1 MLACP
6 LNAFFSTAQR
16 TRYLSAIPHRYS
28 CRSFGEPLDI
38 SLVSALSY
46 AAQRVCLPGVRIV
59 IAECGDDLFFG
70 LPVVGRIK
78 GMTRCAYIIA
88 DTEIPHAVLHAGISG
103 EAFILEATAMGIGT
117 CWVAGSYRK
126 SRADVELEEGEKI
139 VAVTPLGVPANDA
152 APGLR
157 SRKKL
162 SQICLEDPTNWPLWA
177 YHAAEAV
184 RAAPSA
190 VNLQPWRLHYAAHAL
205 QLLTNGK
212 TNTLDLG
219 IAMLHMEAA
228 TEGRKHLW
236 QWGEGKTVAHLIA
249 EENE

>member
-1 MLACP
+1 MPACP

-28 CRSFGEPLDI
+28 CRSFSEALDI
-38 SLVSALSY
+38 SHISALSY

-59 IAECGDDLFFG
+59 IDECTDDLFFG
-70 LPVVGRIK
+70 LPIVGRIK

-88 DTEIPHAVLHAGISG
+88 DMNEPRAALHAGISG
-103 EAFILEATAMGIGT
+103 EAFILEAAAMNVGT
-117 CWVAGSYRK
+117 CWVSGSYRR
-126 SRADVELEEGEKI
+126 SAVTVDLNEGEKI
-139 VAVTPLGVPANDA
+139 LAVTPLGLPENQAPA
-152 APGLR
+152 R

-162 SQICLEDPTNWPLWA
+162 SQICLGNPTDWPLWA

-190 VNLQPWRLHYAAHAL
+190 VNMQPWKLSYAGHAL

-212 TNTLDLG
+212 VNSLDLG

-236 QWGEGKTVAHLIA
+236 EWGEGKTVAHLIV
-249 EENE
+249 EDNE

>member
-1 MLACP
+1 MPACP

-16 TRYLSAIPHRYS
+16 ARYLGAIPHRYS
-28 CRSFGEPLDI
+28 CRSFAEPLDI
-38 SLVSALSY
+38 SHISALSY

-59 IAECGDDLFFG
+59 IAECRDDLFFG
-70 LPVVGRIK
+70 LPIVGRIK

-88 DTEIPHAVLHAGISG
+88 NMEEKHAALHAGISG
-103 EAFILEATAMGIGT
+103 EAFILEAAAMNVGT
-117 CWVAGSYRK
+117 CWVSGSYRR
-126 SRADVELEEGEKI
+126 SAADVELHENEKI
-139 VAVTPLGVPANDA
+139 LAVTPLGLPREDA
-152 APGLR
+152 LPPQR
-157 SRKKL
+157 SRKQLK
-162 SQICLEDPTNWPLWA
+162 QICLEDPTAWPLWA

-190 VNLQPWRLHYAAHAL
+190 VNMQPWRLHYAGHAL

-228 TEGRKHLW
+228 MEGRKHLW
-236 QWGEGKTVAHLIA
+236 EWGEGKTVAHLIV